1 MTLFKKASLLASL
14 LALTFCIP
22 FSAAAAE
29 EKEKKDD
36 GDDTALLQAVGGLSA
51 AFVYQTQQSIGMLHD
66 AKEKE
71 LYTEKQCEQ
80 MLQITINLIGVV
92 DKQLT
97 ALGKTDLE
105 EADKKSVAQ
114 FHTINKLLQRQG
126 EALKSYWEA
135 DEDEHKEKYLDYR
148 KKSEAKINEALGIKA
163 PAEKKDKDDD
173 KDEKEE
179 KDE

>member
-1 MTLFKKASLLASL
+1 MTHFKHSYLLVAL
-14 LALTFCIP
+14 LALGLWLSS
-22 FSAAAAE
+22 SATKAAEE
-29 EKEKKDD
+29 EKEKKEDAD
-36 GDDTALLQAVGGLSA
+36 NTALLQSVGGLSA

-71 LYTEKQCEQ
+71 LYEEKACLQ
-80 MLQITINLIGVV
+80 MLQVTINLIGVV

-97 ALGKTDLE
+97 ALGKTDLDD
-105 EADKKSVAQ
+105 ADKKSIAQ

-126 EALKSYWEA
+126 EALKSYWDA

-148 KKSEAKINEALGIKA
+148 KKCEAKINEALGIKS

-173 KDEKEE
+173 KEE